1 MKTIRI
7 NRAKWLRGSV
17 GSSYN
22 SLWCSERQAGCCLGH
37 AIHQTT
43 KCSWKDLDKIDNP
56 RKYYSR
62 ESFLTK
68 GYGYGYG
75 FGDGPTFHVN
85 GFKNNE
91 FALAAMDLNDSIVDS
106 TVREELLI
114 KLFAENNIK
123 LEFYN

>member
-7 NRAKWLRGSV
+7 NRAKWLRGKTSQKN
-17 GSSYN
+17 Y
-22 SLWCSERQAGCCLGH
+22 LWCSKRQAGCCLGH

-56 RKYYSR
+56 RTYYSR
-62 ESFLTK
+62 ESFLTEPT
-68 GYGYGYG
+68 
-75 FGDGPTFHVN
+75 FHVNLTEPTFHVN
-85 GFKNNE
+85 GFKNND
-91 FALAAMDLNDSIVDS
+91 FALAAMDINDDIRVDS

-114 KLFAENNIK
+114 KLFAESNIK

>member
-7 NRAKWLRGSV
+7 NRAKWLRGK
-17 GSSYN
+17 N
-22 SLWCSERQAGCCLGH
+22 SQKNYLWCSKRQAGCCLGH

-56 RKYYSR
+56 SAYYSR
-62 ESFLTK
+62 ESFLTE
-68 GYGYGYG
+68 
-75 FGDGPTFHVN
+75 PTFHVN
-85 GFKNNE
+85 GFKSNE
-91 FALAAMDLNDSIVDS
+91 FALAAMDLNDDIRVDS

>member
-37 AIHQTT
+37 AIHQTA
-43 KCSWKDLDKIDNP
+43 KCSWNDLRDLTTP
-56 RKYYSR
+56 PLYYSKP
-62 ESFLTK
+62 SFLTK
-68 GYGYGYG
+68 LGPDG
-75 FGDGPTFHVN
+75 FTSND
-85 GFKNNE
+85 
-91 FALAAMDLNDSIVDS
+91 FADEAMNINDTNAISEEQ
-106 TVREELLI
+106 REKRLI

>member
-7 NRAKWLRGSV
+7 NRAKWLRGKTSP
-17 GSSYN
+17 YQKN
-22 SLWCSERQAGCCLGH
+22 YLWCSKRQAGCCLGH

-43 KCSWKDLDKIDNP
+43 KCSWKDLEKIDNP
-56 RKYYSR
+56 RTYYSR
-62 ESFLTK
+62 ESFLTE
-68 GYGYGYG
+68 
-75 FGDGPTFHVN
+75 PTFHVN

-91 FALAAMDLNDSIVDS
+91 FALAAMDLNDDIRVDS

>member
-7 NRAKWLRGSV
+7 NRAKWLRGKTSQKN
-17 GSSYN
+17 Y
-22 SLWCSERQAGCCLGH
+22 LWCSKRQAGCCLGH

-56 RKYYSR
+56 RTYYSR
-62 ESFLTK
+62 ESFLTE
-68 GYGYGYG
+68 
-75 FGDGPTFHVN
+75 PTFHVN

-91 FALAAMDLNDSIVDS
+91 FALAAMDLNDDIRVDS

>member
-7 NRAKWLRGSV
+7 NRAKWLRGKTSQKN
-17 GSSYN
+17 Y
-22 SLWCSERQAGCCLGH
+22 LWCSKRQAGCCLGH

-56 RKYYSR
+56 RTYYSR
-62 ESFLTK
+62 ESFLTESI
-68 GYGYGYG
+68 
-75 FGDGPTFHVN
+75 FDVN
-85 GFKNNE
+85 GLKNNQ
-91 FALAAMDLNDSIVDS
+91 FALAAMDLNDTIVDS